1 VVLKIERS
9 TVLHHTKFLNT
20 AILRGSPM
28 ALPPLDTGVSLP
40 RCGFRI
46 LHALRTVM
54 IGDYM

>member
-1 VVLKIERS
+1 
-9 TVLHHTKFLNT
+9 
-20 AILRGSPM
+20 M

-54 IGDYM
+54 IGDYVVATATVGDGHLIDRIF